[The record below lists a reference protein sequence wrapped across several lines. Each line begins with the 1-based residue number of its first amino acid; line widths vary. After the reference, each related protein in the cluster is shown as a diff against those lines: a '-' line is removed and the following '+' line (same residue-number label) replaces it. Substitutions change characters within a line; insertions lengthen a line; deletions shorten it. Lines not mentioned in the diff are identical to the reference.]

1 MGSYIAMSFVYQ
13 VCQTIIKVRD
23 SNSISVDNTNRFE
36 DKRGNCNSRFLCNI
50 AYILPYNLPYS
61 FPNDNSLESFE
72 IHPDPCNRNR
82 PRSPPSNEYRLK
94 KMA

>member
-23 SNSISVDNTNRFE
+23 SNSISVDNTNRFAGIV
-36 DKRGNCNSRFLCNI
+36 DLCNSHSYSI
-50 AYILPYNLPYS
+50 EYISRYNLPYS
-61 FPNDNSLESFE
+61 CPNDNSLESFE
-72 IHPDPCNRNR
+72 IHPDPYNRNR